1 MPPEILT
8 FSGNPSEDVT
18 TFLGSVK
25 RVAITQGR
33 QKDDAWIAD
42 YVESCLRGKAM
53 KWFDAAS
60 VGDPSSF
67 SRWQSLRRTFL
78 ERFDSSPDQPPA
90 HTPPAAATA
99 AAWAPPV
106 QMNMNAPLPESIEE
120 PDGKIKISKALILGD
135 SGVGKSCLLTRY
147 CGHGW
152 IPSAQSTSQLGIR
165 LEVISAS
172 FHRDFQEHYYWDAPG
187 ADHFKPKIAPFCGG
201 MEKIWIV
208 YDVTNRQSFDN
219 VRPWL
224 DFILRHVS
232 GRIAVRLV
240 GNKRDLVDKR
250 TVTNQEGLDLAKAL
264 GIKEFYETS
273 ALTNEGV
280 LKMRGWLPAFEK
292 RARQPTKE

>member
-120 PDGKIKISKALILGD
+120 PDGKIKISKASDI
-135 SGVGKSCLLTRY
+135 CLQHRRVY
-147 CGHGW
+147 ANC
-152 IPSAQSTSQLGIR
+152 
-165 LEVISAS
+165 VISS
-172 FHRDFQEHYYWDAPG
+172 G
-187 ADHFKPKIAPFCGG
+187 AHS
-201 MEKIWIV
+201 WRQWSV
-208 YDVTNRQSFDN
+208 YC
-219 VRPWL
+219 
-224 DFILRHVS
+224 IL
-232 GRIAVRLV
+232 L
-240 GNKRDLVDKR
+240 
-250 TVTNQEGLDLAKAL
+250 
-264 GIKEFYETS
+264 YE
-273 ALTNEGV
+273 L
-280 LKMRGWLPAFEK
+280 L
-292 RARQPTKE
+292 